1 MGFWA
6 VFSLVVVAFVKT
18 FPTKALL
25 YLLPLNI
32 RDAIQVLARQGST
45 IELSSQ
51 VVFNK
56 QTFLMVAGFFVV
68 FGLVLTKAVLDSLG
82 KEILLLPQ

>member
-1 MGFWA
+1 MGFLA
-6 VFSLVVVAFVKT
+6 VFSLVVAASVKT

-25 YLLPLNI
+25 CLLPLNT

-56 QTFLMVAGFFVV
+56 PF
-68 FGLVLTKAVLDSLG
+68 
-82 KEILLLPQ
+82 

>member
-1 MGFWA
+1 MGFLA

-25 YLLPLNI
+25 YLLSLNI

-45 IELSSQ
+45 TELSSQ
-51 VVFNK
+51 VVPKKTNLFNGSWI
-56 QTFLMVAGFFVV
+56 FCCV
-68 FGLVLTKAVLDSLG
+68 GLVLTKALLDSLG